1 VSEVS
6 VCWLS
11 GGEAFISPDPG
22 LAHNDDVFSL
32 SEWFSA
38 EVDWLKENLGVV
50 G

>member
-11 GGEAFISPDPG
+11 GGEALVSPDPG
-22 LAHNDDVFSL
+22 LAHNDDVLTF
-32 SEWFSA
+32 SEWVSA
-38 EVDWLKENLGVV
+38 VVYWLEEDLRVV